1 MSRWHRIALP
11 SRMFLATALVVSLL
25 LFAVVF
31 LQSWLSSQDRLTRMQ
46 EQELPAALKAVAMGI
61 QADLNTAIAGSEALA
76 KNPIILEWIQAG
88 TPENQL
94 TSIAAV
100 MAQTQRSLGASGVFM
115 ATNNG
120 QDIRYHHYEN
130 GRLNWRFMDRNN
142 PDDSWYFNYM
152 GRKQAFE
159 LNLDTNAFSGDQ
171 LRMFVNYSSDQTN
184 SLGEPWNVAGGAM
197 DMSQLAQTI
206 RQYSIGDTGQVML
219 VLPNGLVDIHADLDR
234 VGKLNISPFDQAEQL
249 LKNTTAEAR
258 IFKANWEGREVFVGS
273 LWIPNLQR
281 FLIAEVP
288 TQEIYADIRSNEQ
301 VTLISALI
309 LALGGVLILYPLA
322 KALMSPVS
330 QLRLQIAQ
338 AAEQLNLATP
348 FHTRDQAELGDLCNQ
363 LNQLMARLR
372 HTLEE
377 VNQVSDEADI
387 LATQLQGG
395 AQQAT
400 ASFHQQQSALENIA
414 QVMDGIN
421 SQVGDISQLATYAG
435 QESEQGNQVLGHA
448 VEQLEGSYK
457 AIGKLEQDMMNA
469 RERMSSLLQHS
480 DDILH
485 VLDVIRGISEQT
497 NLLALNAA
505 IEAARAGEHGRGF
518 AVVADEVRQLA
529 QRTQSSTTEIQGM
542 IDNLRLASTKVSD
555 QMEVSAKSSQQ
566 GLASLE
572 ETRNQLQSM
581 SLRMSRVFD
590 MNAQIAASTQDQQAA
605 IAEVHDGLQQLAD
618 QGGQASSMAEQAT
631 QATENLGQQVHRL
644 RRKVRAFK
652 LT

>member
-1 MSRWHRIALP
+1 MNHWHRIALP
-11 SRMFLATALVVSLL
+11 NRMFIATALVVSVLL
-25 LFAVVF
+25 LAVIF

-76 KNPIILEWIQAG
+76 KNPMILEWIQAG
-88 TPENQL
+88 TPENML
-94 TSIAAV
+94 AGIEAV

-120 QDIRYHHYEN
+120 QEIRYHHYEN
-130 GRLNWRFMDRNN
+130 GQLNWRFMDRNN
-142 PDDSWYFNYM
+142 PDDAWYFNYM

-171 LRMFVNYSSDQTN
+171 LRMFVNYSSDKIN
-184 SLGEPWNVAGGAM
+184 NLGEPWSVAGGAM

-219 VLPNGLVDIHADLDR
+219 VLPNGLVDMHADLDR
-234 VGKLNISPFDQAEQL
+234 VGKLNISQFDQAEQL
-249 LKNTTAEAR
+249 LQNTSQEAR
-258 IFKANWEGREVFVGS
+258 IFKAHWEGREVFVGS

-301 VTLISALI
+301 VTLISALL
-309 LALGGVLILYPLA
+309 LALGGMLILYPLA
-322 KALMSPVS
+322 RALMAPVT
-330 QLRLQIAQ
+330 QLRQQIAK
-338 AAEQLNLATP
+338 AAEQLSLATP
-348 FHTRDQAELGDLCNQ
+348 FHTRDQAELGDLCHQ
-363 LNQLMARLR
+363 LNQLMTRLR

-377 VNQVSDEADI
+377 VDQVSDEAEA
-387 LATQLQGG
+387 LSENLQGG

-400 ASFHQQQSALENIA
+400 ASFHQQQSALENIT
-414 QVMDGIN
+414 QVMDGITT
-421 SQVGDISQLATYAG
+421 QVGDISQLATQAG
-435 QESEQGNQVLGHA
+435 QESEEGNRVLGHA

-457 AIGKLEQDMMNA
+457 AIGKLEQDMMDA

-542 IDNLRLASTKVSD
+542 IDNLRLASSQVSD
-555 QMEVSAKSSQQ
+555 QMEVSANSSHQ
-566 GLASLE
+566 GLASLK
-572 ETRNQLQSM
+572 ETRSQLQSM
-581 SLRMSRVFD
+581 SLRMSKVFD

-644 RRKVRAFK
+644 RQKVRAFK
-652 LT
+652 LA